1 MPVRSRSLVA
11 GLGLALLAAGVL
23 TACATPAGSGSTP
36 TPTSASPSGAGS
48 DDQAK
53 EIEADVAWLDGG
65 RMIGLVTQGSSTCI
79 PVAGEV
85 AYTNGVLEVELLDPP
100 GATAC
105 TMDLVPRVT
114 PVAVP
119 PDVDPTQE
127 LEIRF
132 TGDYTGDADVDGVAG
147 LSGGGQTDYL
157 PSAGWTG
164 EDGQFVILTWGS
176 SSCVPVISDV
186 ALTSP
191 TEVAVTFADPAADQ
205 VCTADMAPRAVVA
218 QVDGAS
224 DDAEVTA
231 VLTGDGFD
239 GVRVPIIGH
248 D

>member
-1 MPVRSRSLVA
+1 MPARSRSLATGV
-11 GLGLALLAAGVL
+11 GLALLAVGLL
-23 TACATPAGSGSTP
+23 TACASPAGSGSTP
-36 TPTSASPSGAGS
+36 TSAAPSAAAS
-48 DDQAK
+48 DGPAK
-53 EIEADVAWLDGG
+53 EIDADVAWLDGG

-79 PVAGEV
+79 PVAGDV
-85 AYTNGVLEVELLDPP
+85 AYTNGVLDVELLDPP
-100 GATAC
+100 EATAC

-147 LSGGGQTDYL
+147 LTGGGQTDYL

-191 TEVAVTFADPAADQ
+191 TEVAVTFADPPADQ

-218 QVDGAS
+218 QVEGAS

-231 VLTGDGFD
+231 VLTGDSFE